1 MGISRV
7 ASPIGLNFKSDEDRR
22 KESGLSEAVWKELRR
37 GQAARRELSRVL
49 AEYGKAM
56 DGVIQ
61 ALGRESGVKVRTVD

>member
-1 MGISRV
+1 MKVLSVRV
-7 ASPIGLNFKSDEDRR
+7 R
-22 KESGLSEAVWKELRR
+22 EAVWKELRR